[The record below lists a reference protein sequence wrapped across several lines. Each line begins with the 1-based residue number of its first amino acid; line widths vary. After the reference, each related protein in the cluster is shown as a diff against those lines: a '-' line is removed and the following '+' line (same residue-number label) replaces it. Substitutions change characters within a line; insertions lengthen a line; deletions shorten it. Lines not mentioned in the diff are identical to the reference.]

1 MWARGGMGMGTS
13 MRVISAIMAVFFVNA
28 FVLPAGVLAQ
38 ESSPALAEGKI
49 TTVDPQFVP
58 LSDPM
63 SIEKPGLKWY
73 WYAIGLA
80 VIGGAIAAAAGG
92 GGSSSA
98 AAPSSGT
105 VTGTW

>member
-1 MWARGGMGMGTS
+1 MGTS
-13 MRVISAIMAVFFVNA
+13 MRLTSVLLAVFFINA
-28 FVLPAGVLAQ
+28 FVLPGGVFGQ
-38 ESSPALAEGKI
+38 EPSPALAEGKI

-58 LSDPM
+58 LSEPK

-80 VIGGAIAAAAGG
+80 VIGGAIAAAASG
-92 GGSSSA
+92 GGSNTA
-98 AAPSSGT
+98 AAPSSGS